1 MWFDKKSKK
10 VKAILVFPIWG
21 FIVSSIYRI
30 VFYKNSTNKDKTT
43 LICGICS
50 FIPFIG
56 FLISICD
63 FISIL
68 ISNKIIVMCE

>member
-1 MWFDKKSKK
+1 MWFDKKGKK
-10 VKAILVFPIWG
+10 VKAILVFPIRG

-30 VFYKNSTNKDKTT
+30 IYYKNSETKDKTT

-50 FIPFIG
+50 FMPFVG
-56 FLISICD
+56 FLVSICD

-68 ISNKIIVMCE
+68 ISNKISVMCE